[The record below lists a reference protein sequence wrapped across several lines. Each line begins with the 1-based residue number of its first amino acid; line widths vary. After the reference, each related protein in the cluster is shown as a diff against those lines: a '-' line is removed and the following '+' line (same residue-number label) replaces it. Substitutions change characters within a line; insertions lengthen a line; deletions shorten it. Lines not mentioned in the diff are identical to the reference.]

1 MTGIENAQ
9 FDLMAYV
16 QQKYQKAVWG
26 AVEHILRNHID
37 NPIEGE
43 LTREKIKAAG
53 IRSVFFSEEPPNLEF
68 EKCDE
73 KEVSCKLT
81 SNLIGVAQGRWMI
94 YYNGARRLLTDKEE
108 TYLAAQEQQERFADE
123 VSWQKVDPQAAAAA
137 SGEEDITEGGAGQ
150 GGNQGGGTTGGELEG

>member
-1 MTGIENAQ
+1 MKGIEHAQ

-37 NPIEGE
+37 NPIVGE
-43 LTREKIKAAG
+43 LTKENIKAAG

-81 SNLIGVAQGRWMI
+81 SNLIGVAQGHWMI
-94 YYNGARRLLTDKEE
+94 YYNGARRPLTDKEE
-108 TYLAAQEQQERFADE
+108 AYLTAQEQQRLVQGRSRPVHSDGPRSADAIRRAE
-123 VSWQKVDPQAAAAA
+123 SL
-137 SGEEDITEGGAGQ
+137 
-150 GGNQGGGTTGGELEG
+150 TTF